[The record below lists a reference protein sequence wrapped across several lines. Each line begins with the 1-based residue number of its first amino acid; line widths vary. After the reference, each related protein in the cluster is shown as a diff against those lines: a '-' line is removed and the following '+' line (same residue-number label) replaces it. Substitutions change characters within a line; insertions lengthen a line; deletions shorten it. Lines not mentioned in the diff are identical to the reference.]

1 MSEDHLEDETIH
13 ASRERAATL
22 FRRYWRGNA
31 KLLDRTFGALL
42 ALEWLSGIVV
52 ALWVSPVTWEG
63 AQPLTHTHVWLSV
76 VLGGLIVLPP
86 LLLAVLKPGED
97 ATRYMIAAAQMLV
110 SSLLIHLTGGRI
122 ETHFHIFGSLS
133 FLAFYRDWKVLAIAV
148 TVTTVDHLFRGSMFP
163 LSVYGV
169 AQASPWRTVEH
180 AGWVVFQSGF
190 LIQACRIGKRE
201 MQSRAQQTARL
212 ELLNERSRLAER
224 AMLEL
229 VSSVSIGDLTAKLT
243 PGGNQAA
250 GALGNGLEGMV
261 DNLSRLVRQV
271 QTLGGSVSQT
281 TGQLDNGI
289 RDHVDSLN
297 QQAMLFLDLSGSAHQ
312 ISESLDQLAH
322 SVKEIESVA
331 GQTADLASQS
341 QQSLTSMDR
350 TMSEMASDSF
360 DIAGRL
366 AVLNEKASNISSVLT
381 TINKVADK
389 TNLLSL
395 NASIEAEKAGES
407 GRGFAVVA
415 LEIRRLAD
423 QTAVATLDVENM
435 ISQMQTAV
443 VAGVRG
449 MDSFV
454 QRVKDGAAEVAE
466 VGEQLRK
473 IIDGV
478 NAMIPYF
485 QAVSQGIESQSG
497 LADEIRQSLDNLSD
511 AMNTSVMSIQES
523 AEVLQELR
531 DSVSVMSSEVRQF
544 RVA

>member
-1 MSEDHLEDETIH
+1 MSDDDLEDETVL

-22 FRRYWRGNA
+22 FSRYWQGNA
-31 KLLDRTFGALL
+31 KLMDRTFGVLL
-42 ALEWLSGIVV
+42 AVEWIAGIVV

-86 LLLAVLKPGED
+86 LLLVVFKPGQSL
-97 ATRYMIAAAQMLV
+97 TRYAVAVGQMLV

-133 FLAFYRDWKVLAIAV
+133 FLAFYRDWKVLGFAV
-148 TVTTVDHLFRGSMFP
+148 TVTTVDHLIRGSMFP

-169 AQASPWRTVEH
+169 AQASPWRTLEH

-190 LIQACRIGKRE
+190 LIQACRISRRE
-201 MQSRAQQTARL
+201 MESRARQTARL
-212 ELLNERSRLAER
+212 ELLHERSRLAER

-229 VSSVSIGDLTAKLT
+229 VSSVSIGDLTAKLG
-243 PGGNQAA
+243 PGGNKAA

-281 TGQLDNGI
+281 TGQLDIGI
-289 RDHVDSLN
+289 RDHVESMN

-312 ISESLDQLAH
+312 ISESLDHLAH
-322 SVKEIESVA
+322 SVKEIEGVA

-350 TMSEMASDSF
+350 TMSDMASDSS
-360 DIAGRL
+360 DIAARL

-381 TINKVADK
+381 TINKVADQ

-435 ISQMQTAV
+435 INQMQTAV

-454 QRVKDGAAEVAE
+454 QRVKDGATEVAQ

-485 QAVSQGIESQSG
+485 QAVSQGIENQSG
-497 LADEIRQSLDNLSD
+497 LADEIRQSLDNLSN